1 MPIPTPQKDQSH
13 DDFVSSCMGS
23 PTMNKEY
30 KNQTQRY
37 AICESQW
44 SRKKKKAEGSMD
56 EPKWDEEDVSKVIIS

>member
-1 MPIPTPQKDQSH
+1 
-13 DDFVSSCMGS
+13 
-23 PTMNKEY
+23 MNKEY
-30 KNQTQRY
+30 KNQKQRY